1 MVSALP
7 YMVRMEA
14 VMNDLW
20 SSRWLCWS
28 LPAIVSTLGLI
39 PIVATVPTVVAD
51 HAIGTDV
58 QIRWQARLLAV
69 EEAMA
74 RGDLLTAERL
84 WREAYVA
91 ALKSRHWQGMVA
103 TGDTYRALGA
113 RAGFGA
119 ASVAKARQAY
129 LTALFRARAE
139 GSVEG
144 VLRTAERFADL
155 GDRDVVEQCIHV
167 ARRVAARSPD
177 PQAKEY
183 VRAFT
188 ERWAADAQESNYRG
202 LTP

>member
-1 MVSALP
+1 
-7 YMVRMEA
+7 
-14 VMNDLW
+14 MNDLW

-39 PIVATVPTVVAD
+39 PVVATVPTVVAD

-119 ASVAKARQAY
+119 TSVAKARQAY

-188 ERWAADAQESNYRG
+188 ERWAADAQGSNYRG